1 LFYAI
6 LDKHR
11 QGYYGKHMLTLL
23 NNSTQ
28 VYVKVNK
35 GKYDSLRNEPQIV
48 SFRISIIVE
57 MHYGKIYTIFL
68 SSTLQNWLRS
78 YLYFFQTFKF
88 FWEKNVSVSAT
99 VAEHYSWNTTKIGVK
114 HQSIN
119 QPAWQ
124 ASNPNNKIFLSLKP
138 RFIYK

>member
-1 LFYAI
+1 MYKKKNIKCSEASTYKLKTNLNTHYLFYAI

-68 SSTLQNWLRS
+68 SSTLQN
-78 YLYFFQTFKF
+78 
-88 FWEKNVSVSAT
+88 
-99 VAEHYSWNTTKIGVK
+99 
-114 HQSIN
+114 
-119 QPAWQ
+119 
-124 ASNPNNKIFLSLKP
+124 
-138 RFIYK
+138 

>member
-35 GKYDSLRNEPQIV
+35 GKYDGLRNEPQIV
-48 SFRISIIVE
+48 SFKYIYNSRNALWEDIHNISLIDTTKLTEVIP
-57 MHYGKIYTIFL
+57 I
-68 SSTLQNWLRS
+68 S
-78 YLYFFQTFKF
+78 FQTFKF
-88 FWEKNVSVSAT
+88 F
-99 VAEHYSWNTTKIGVK
+99 
-114 HQSIN
+114 
-119 QPAWQ
+119 
-124 ASNPNNKIFLSLKP
+124 
-138 RFIYK
+138 